1 MRLATLRRHRHD
13 APLPGLHGRVRLGAA
28 APVVARR
35 VQRGDIAV
43 IDHLD
48 LDATSAQQLLDAG
61 VAAVVN
67 AAASISGRYPNRGPE
82 VLVAAGVPVLDRVGP
97 EVMRLLDD
105 GDRVRLDGDQLLQG
119 EELVCRGT
127 LLTVSSVDMAME
139 AARAGLGA
147 QLQAF
152 AHATTE
158 HLRRER
164 DVLLD
169 GTGVPTVRTELS
181 GRPVVVVTCTEGSA
195 AELRAMKSWLKT
207 ADPVIVAVDE
217 GADAVLS
224 TGRRP
229 DLVVGDARLM
239 SDAVLESG
247 AELVLRADRDG
258 TVAGLARAQH
268 AGIEPVIFT
277 VSGSSED
284 AALLLVDAHDPSL
297 VVGVGWHPTL
307 SALIDS
313 GRTDMPSA
321 FVTRLRLGDRFVDA
335 SAVAALHRRPARTWP
350 LWLLAFLL
358 LSALVAVV
366 VLAPDATPVA
376 DLRDSVVAQVR
387 DLVDNARTTFQ
398 K

>member
-152 AHATTE
+152 AT
-158 HLRRER
+158 
-164 DVLLD
+164 
-169 GTGVPTVRTELS
+169 P
-181 GRPVVVVTCTEGSA
+181 RPSTCAGSA
-195 AELRAMKSWLKT
+195 TSC
-207 ADPVIVAVDE
+207 
-217 GADAVLS
+217 S
-224 TGRRP
+224 TG
-229 DLVVGDARLM
+229 
-239 SDAVLESG
+239 
-247 AELVLRADRDG
+247 
-258 TVAGLARAQH
+258 
-268 AGIEPVIFT
+268 PVCRQ
-277 VSGSSED
+277 SAPSS
-284 AALLLVDAHDPSL
+284 A
-297 VVGVGWHPTL
+297 
-307 SALIDS
+307 
-313 GRTDMPSA
+313 
-321 FVTRLRLGDRFVDA
+321 GDR
-335 SAVAALHRRPARTWP
+335 SW
-350 LWLLAFLL
+350 
-358 LSALVAVV
+358 S
-366 VLAPDATPVA
+366 
-376 DLRDSVVAQVR
+376 
-387 DLVDNARTTFQ
+387 
-398 K
+398 